1 MATQTESLVQRVT
14 AAFTRMSERERRLVT
29 LLVGVAFV
37 LIVLGGAWIGSSL
50 LDKRQKRV
58 AMRNDEIK
66 QLDAK
71 RDQYQEA
78 VAAEAKSKSRITTNT
93 ASLFSL
99 LQKAAADVG
108 LSLNDLNE
116 RRSPVKDAPDVT
128 EVTVDVNLKE
138 ITVDKLDTLL
148 EKIEG
153 KRSDGVIKVT
163 KLKVKTRFDNPELLE
178 ASMTVSTWKS
188 ASSTPSSGATP

>member
-1 MATQTESLVQRVT
+1 MAAGENPIQRVT
-14 AAFTRMSERERRLVT
+14 AAFTRLSEREKRLV
-29 LLVGVAFV
+29 LLTAAAAFIFV
-37 LIVLGGAWIGSSL
+37 VLGGSFLVSSM
-50 LDKRQKRV
+50 LDKRAKRV
-58 AMRNDEIK
+58 AMRRDEIS
-66 QLDAK
+66 QLDAL

-99 LQKAAADVG
+99 MQKSAGDVG

-153 KRSDGVIKVT
+153 KRNDGVIKVT
-163 KLKVKTRFDNPELLE
+163 KLKVKTRFDHDDMLE
-178 ASMTVSTWKS
+178 TNMTVSTWKS
-188 ASSTPSSGATP
+188 AASTPSTGAQ